1 MMYKYYETS
10 FKNQSLSLKEKFF
23 NLSFSYIVFICIL
36 AATGIVVLYS
46 AANGNWSPWALNQ
59 LIRFGMGFTVM
70 IVLAMTDLK
79 VLMKIAYPFYFIVLI
94 LLIYVEVKGT
104 IGMGAQ
110 RWIDLK
116 FFKLQP
122 SELMKIA
129 LVLVLAKYFHSS
141 SLQSIETMR
150 GLVVPIILTMFP
162 AFLVMTQP
170 DLGTALM
177 LIMSAGAIFFVV
189 GVQIWKFVTVGIA
202 GLVFIPFAWHFLHD
216 YQKNRVLTFL
226 DPERDP
232 LGSGYHIIQSKIALG
247 SGGVFGKGFLK
258 GTQSHLNFLPEK
270 HTDFI
275 FTMLSEEFGMIG
287 AVFVVLI
294 NILIIAYSFS
304 FALRSTSYFG
314 KLLAIGLATNFFLYV
329 FINMAMVLGLIPVV
343 GIPLALISYG
353 GTVILS
359 VMASFGII
367 LSVCINRNVNLS
379 K

>member
-1 MMYKYYETS
+1 MYKYYETS

-23 NLSFSYIVFICIL
+23 NLSFSYIMLICIL

-46 AANGNWSPWALNQ
+46 AANGNWSPWAMNQ
-59 LIRFGMGFTVM
+59 LIRFAMGFVVM
-70 IVLAMTDLK
+70 MVLAMTDIK
-79 VLMKIAYPFYFIVLI
+79 ILMKVAYPFYFIVLI
-94 LLIYVEVKGT
+94 LLIYVEVKGS

-141 SLQSIETMR
+141 SLQNIETMR
-150 GLVVPIILTMFP
+150 GLLAPIILTMFP

-177 LIMSAGAIFFVV
+177 LVMSAGAIFFVV
-189 GVQIWKFVTVGIA
+189 GVQIWKFVVVGIG
-202 GLVFIPFAWHFLHD
+202 GLIFIPFAWHFLHD

-232 LGSGYHIIQSKIALG
+232 LGAGYHIIQSKIALG
-247 SGGVFGKGFLK
+247 SGGIFGKGFLK

-275 FTMLSEEFGMIG
+275 FTMLSEEFGMVG
-287 AVFVVLI
+287 AVFV
-294 NILIIAYSFS
+294 
-304 FALRSTSYFG
+304 
-314 KLLAIGLATNFFLYV
+314 
-329 FINMAMVLGLIPVV
+329 
-343 GIPLALISYG
+343 
-353 GTVILS
+353 
-359 VMASFGII
+359 
-367 LSVCINRNVNLS
+367 
-379 K
+379 

>member
-1 MMYKYYETS
+1 
-10 FKNQSLSLKEKFF
+10 
-23 NLSFSYIVFICIL
+23 
-36 AATGIVVLYS
+36 
-46 AANGNWSPWALNQ
+46 
-59 LIRFGMGFTVM
+59 
-70 IVLAMTDLK
+70 
-79 VLMKIAYPFYFIVLI
+79 
-94 LLIYVEVKGT
+94 VEVKGT

-232 LGSGYHIIQSKIALG
+232 LGSGYHIIQSKIAIG
-247 SGGVFGKGFLK
+247 SGNIFNAFAKKYITTAILNAFNPLRHKVDTLQTVSIDAPVSGSRGEWADKDTTIGDSIPDENSTLPWESGQSEDEERALLK
-258 GTQSHLNFLPEK
+258 DWLKRLPETEAK
-270 HTDFI
+270 AIEMYFPANNEDKKT
-275 FTMLSEEFGMIG
+275 LEEIG
-287 AVFVVLI
+287 AELKMTKMGVKKLIDRVVNKLKQ
-294 NILIIAYSFS
+294 
-304 FALRSTSYFG
+304 FA
-314 KLLAIGLATNFFLYV
+314 KEE
-329 FINMAMVLGLIPVV
+329 
-343 GIPLALISYG
+343 GIVDSD
-353 GTVILS
+353 
-359 VMASFGII
+359 
-367 LSVCINRNVNLS
+367 